1 MKSADGETV
10 LLSLAF
16 KFTFKIFCLLEKPRV
31 FEILTRVP
39 VPFRAAL
46 DAAGPL
52 FDDVSVSA
60 KDAAFVD
67 AIHTSGGEKIING
80 QLGIEKPV
88 GHVDFYPNG
97 GKKQPG
103 CGLLDLSCD
112 HQRAPKLYLES
123 IKNDRCRFQSTQCQ
137 GGLTAVLESK
147 CGQGGERGE
156 LGYHS
161 DRARGRGIQFL
172 RTNEKPQ
179 FCIGGQ

>member
-1 MKSADGETV
+1 MESADGETV

-103 CGLLDLSCD
+103 CGLLGKDTTANPLYFVESLTV
-112 HQRAPKLYLES
+112 QYQEIIPKKMS
-123 IKNDRCRFQSTQCQ
+123 HCR
-137 GGLTAVLESK
+137 
-147 CGQGGERGE
+147 
-156 LGYHS
+156 
-161 DRARGRGIQFL
+161 
-172 RTNEKPQ
+172 
-179 FCIGGQ
+179 